1 MKQIFDRIS
10 DITKSYLNDN
20 ESYLSDYNSTLKDD
34 DQELKDIIDSL
45 NNPKKKENKKH
56 NTHNNKQENNSNSRK
71 NPIDLNSAYS
81 ILGVDKNANID
92 LIKSAYKNKIKE
104 YHPDKV
110 GSMGKEIQELA
121 KSKTQ
126 EINFAYQLIKQKKGF

>member
-20 ESYLSDYNSTLKDD
+20 EHYSNDFNSKLRDD

-45 NNPKKKENKKH
+45 NNHKNKED
-56 NTHNNKQENNSNSRK
+56 NKQNYKDRNQKNNSENGK

-81 ILGVDKNANID
+81 ILGIDRNADID

-110 GSMGKEIQELA
+110 GSMGEEIQELA

-126 EINFAYQLIKQKKGF
+126 EINLAYQLIKQKKGF